1 MDYKKLQIIGKSLY
15 NTHIPKE
22 MKRYLVFLGRCYLH
36 QKELAELF
44 TFFAKTSLR
53 QKLLVGNPAFV
64 EQVTRAFFYK
74 DAGWSERIALVE
86 NHIRYLERVFCPE
99 VLEKLYC
106 DHKPVELWKDE
117 FQGQPLCLVLWF
129 YGGQRKEGC
138 LSLVL
143 RLGQEDLYQIMFWLA
158 PGLNAAEPALW
169 IGALQGT
176 QQGNAIIKAMT
187 KHFFGYRTKNL
198 IFYGMRSV
206 AEVLCCKNIYAVTNT
221 GYYAMNHVR
230 IDRKLKTSFGD
241 FWEECGGTPCTDKRF
256 YVIPIKENRKEMS
269 DLKPSKRANHR
280 RRYELMDDITVAI
293 TANMA
298 PYLRENPGKK

>member
-1 MDYKKLQIIGKSLY
+1 
-15 NTHIPKE
+15 

-36 QKELAELF
+36 QKEVSEIF
-44 TFFAKTSLR
+44 TFFGETSLR
-53 QKLLVGNPAFV
+53 QKLLAGNPAFV

-74 DAGWSERIALVE
+74 DAGWTERIAIVE
-86 NHIRYLERVFCPE
+86 NHVRYLENFFCPE
-99 VLEKLYC
+99 MLEKLYC
-106 DHKPVELWKDE
+106 DHESIELWQDK
-117 FQGQPLCLVLWF
+117 FQEDPISLVLWF
-129 YGGQRKEGC
+129 HSGQRKEGC

-143 RLGQEDLYQIMFWLA
+143 RLGETDLYQIMFWLA

-169 IGALQGT
+169 IGALQGA

-187 KHFFGYRTKNL
+187 KYFFGYRTKNL

-206 AEVLCCKNIYAVTNT
+206 AEVLGCNNIYAVTNA

-241 FWEECGGTPCTDKRF
+241 FWEECGGSPCMDKRF
-256 YVIPIKENRKEMS
+256 YTIPIKEIRKEMS

-280 RRYELMDDITVAI
+280 RRYGLMDDITAAI

-298 PYLRENPGKK
+298 PYLRETTGKK